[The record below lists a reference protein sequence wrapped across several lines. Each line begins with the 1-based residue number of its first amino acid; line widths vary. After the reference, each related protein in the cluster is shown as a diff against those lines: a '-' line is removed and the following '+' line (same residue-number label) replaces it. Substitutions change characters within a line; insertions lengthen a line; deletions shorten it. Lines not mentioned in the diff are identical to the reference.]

1 MLSGKSSTINWRSVL
16 KVVHTSS
23 CPACQLAI
31 WPPNFLLTVAFSA
44 PDGFPTRSSNVVVLV
59 DYFFVSAM
67 KGARSHVI
75 LPCARVFTFIH
86 LLAPQDLERVCKA
99 TGSRVQTSVNGI
111 TDDVL
116 GTCTDFEERQV
127 GDERYNIF
135 TGCPQRHT
143 STIVL
148 RGGAEQFLEESHRS
162 IWGM

>member
-1 MLSGKSSTINWRSVL
+1 MCR
-16 KVVHTSS
+16 
-23 CPACQLAI
+23 
-31 WPPNFLLTVAFSA
+31 
-44 PDGFPTRSSNVVVLV
+44 
-59 DYFFVSAM
+59 
-67 KGARSHVI
+67 
-75 LPCARVFTFIH
+75 
-86 LLAPQDLERVCKA
+86 A

-116 GTCTDFEERQV
+116 GTCDDFEERQV

-162 IWGM
+162 IWGMLRNIFDMPILLCMVNIKSIHHFMLHA

>member
-1 MLSGKSSTINWRSVL
+1 MTSWRSVWL
-16 KVVHTSS
+16 VARRSS
-23 CPACQLAI
+23 CLACQLAI
-31 WPPNFLLTVAFSA
+31 WPLNILPTVACSVRGEFRTRYYHCFVL
-44 PDGFPTRSSNVVVLV
+44 FPFTLLHCLSLFRLPSYSP
-59 DYFFVSAM
+59 S
-67 KGARSHVI
+67 I
-75 LPCARVFTFIH
+75 LFW
-86 LLAPQDLERVCKA
+86 LAPTQDLERVCKA

-116 GTCTDFEERQV
+116 GTCEDFEERQV